1 MMAAPT
7 EALGALAEPV
17 APVPEPEPPARDLT
31 PRQWVSLNLLSSPL
45 NVVLTIVFGVVAAW
59 VTFRLARWV
68 FVTADWAIVRAFLRL
83 FMVGL
88 FPADQLWRLW
98 VSAYVLVATLGLAA
112 GALAATSARRSA
124 GTADGGA
131 EGGVEGDAD
140 GAGGTGRAA
149 TATTATGS
157 EGAHAVGFRRAI
169 ATLHRFW
176 PAALAVAVVLSFT
189 RTPLPALLTIGL
201 VALLIVAVVVGGR
214 LPARPRR
221 WVWAA
226 VVVGVVVSLQ
236 VVTAGPD
243 GVGWDDW
250 GGLHLAVAATVA
262 GIALAFPL
270 GLVLALGR
278 RSSMPGVRVLS
289 TGYIEMFRA
298 VPLVTL
304 LFVGQY
310 MVGFLF
316 PTSVDPPSF
325 LVRAV
330 IAITLFEAAY
340 IAEIVRGGLQ
350 AVPVGQVEAA
360 QAVGL
365 SPPKV
370 LRLVVLPQAL
380 RAVIPAMVGQFISLF
395 KDTSLLSIIGFIE
408 LIGVANFATEQPR
421 FQGEGLRPLAYA
433 FVGFLFWAV
442 CSTMSRE
449 SQRLERRLGVGE
461 R

>member
-1 MMAAPT
+1 MGLPT
-7 EALGALAEPV
+7 DALGALAEPV
-17 APVPEPEPPARDLT
+17 APVPEPEPPARNLT
-31 PRQWVSLNLLSSPL
+31 PRQWIRRNLLSSPF

-59 VTFRLARWV
+59 ATFRLARWV
-68 FVTADWAIVRAFLRL
+68 FVTADWAIVRVFLRL

-98 VSAYVLVATLGLAA
+98 VATYVLAATVGLTA
-112 GALAATSARRSA
+112 GALAAASARRSA
-124 GTADGGA
+124 ATRG
-131 EGGVEGDAD
+131 E
-140 GAGGTGRAA
+140 GAGGAGRTGRA
-149 TATTATGS
+149 TTTASAAGP
-157 EGAHAVGFRRAI
+157 EGDDPGWVRRGVA
-169 ATLHRFW
+169 ALHRFW
-176 PAALAVAVVLSFT
+176 PAVLGVVVVLSFT
-189 RTPLPALLTIGL
+189 RTPLPALLTVGL
-201 VALLIVAVVVGGR
+201 VALVVIAFAGGR
-214 LPARPRR
+214 RLPTRMRR
-221 WVWAA
+221 WVWLVLVAGILA
-226 VVVGVVVSLQ
+226 SLQ
-236 VVTAGPD
+236 VITAGPD

-262 GIALAFPL
+262 GIALAFPF

-278 RSSMPGVRVLS
+278 RSSMPGMRVLS
-289 TGYIEMFRA
+289 TSYIEVFRA
-298 VPLVTL
+298 VPLVAL

-330 IAITLFEAAY
+330 IAIAVFEAAY

-360 QAVGL
+360 QAIGL

-408 LIGVANFATEQPR
+408 LIGVADFATDQPR
-421 FQGEGLRPLAYA
+421 FQGEGLRPLAFA

>member
-1 MMAAPT
+1 MAAPT

-17 APVPEPEPPARDLT
+17 APVPEREPPARDLT
-31 PRQWVSLNLLSSPL
+31 PRQWVRLNLLSSPL
-45 NVVLTIVFGVVAAW
+45 NVVLTIVFGVVAAL
-59 VTFRLARWV
+59 VIFRLARWV
-68 FVTADWAIVRAFLRL
+68 FVTADWAIVRVFLRV

-98 VSAYVLVATLGLAA
+98 VSGYVLAATLGLAA
-112 GALAATSARRSA
+112 GALAATSVRQSTEP
-124 GTADGGA
+124 GP
-131 EGGVEGDAD
+131 GGVATRAPGGGEEVAEAR
-140 GAGGTGRAA
+140 AGWP
-149 TATTATGS
+149 
-157 EGAHAVGFRRAI
+157 RRAV
-169 ATLHRFW
+169 AALHRFW
-176 PAALAVAVVLSFT
+176 PLALGVVVVLSFT
-189 RTPLPALLTIGL
+189 RTPLPAVLTIGL
-201 VALLIVAVVVGGR
+201 MAVLTAAVVGGGR
-214 LPARPRR
+214 LPARLRR

-236 VVTAGPD
+236 VVTAGPG

-360 QAVGL
+360 QAIGL

-395 KDTSLLSIIGFIE
+395 KDTSLLSIIGFVE
-408 LIGVANFATEQPR
+408 LLGVANFATEQPR

-433 FVGFLFWAV
+433 FVGFLFWVV

-449 SQRLERRLGVGE
+449 SQRLERHLGVGE

>member
-1 MMAAPT
+1 MAAPSD
-7 EALGALAEPV
+7 ALGALAEPV
-17 APVPEPEPPARDLT
+17 ALVPEPEPPARDLT
-31 PRQWVSLNLLSSPL
+31 PRQWVRLNLLSSPL
-45 NVVLTIVFGVVAAW
+45 NVVLTVAFGVVAAW
-59 VTFRLARWV
+59 AIFRLARWV
-68 FVTADWAIVRAFLRL
+68 FVTADWTIVRVFLRL

-98 VSAYVLVATLGLAA
+98 VSGYVLAATLGLAA
-112 GALAATSARRSA
+112 GALAATSARVSA
-124 GTADGGA
+124 EPSVD
-131 EGGVEGDAD
+131 GVEGANGVGR
-140 GAGGTGRAA
+140 GAAAA
-149 TATTATGS
+149 TAAGS
-157 EGAHAVGFRRAI
+157 RDARAGWPRRA
-169 ATLHRFW
+169 AAALHRFW
-176 PAALAVAVVLSFT
+176 PAALGVAVMLSFT
-189 RTPLPALLTIGL
+189 RTPLPAVLTVGL
-201 VALLIVAVVVGGR
+201 VAVLVTSIVLGGR
-214 LPARPRR
+214 LPTRLRR
-221 WVWAA
+221 WVWVA
-226 VVVGVVVSLQ
+226 VVVGVVASLQ
-236 VVTAGPD
+236 VVTAGAD

-278 RSSMPGVRVLS
+278 RSSMPGMRVLS

-408 LIGVANFATEQPR
+408 LIGVADFATDQPR
-421 FQGEGLRPLAYA
+421 FQGEGLRPLAFA
-433 FVGFLFWAV
+433 FIGFLFWAV

>member
-1 MMAAPT
+1 MAEPT
-7 EALGALAEPV
+7 EALGALAEPL

-31 PRQWVSLNLLSSPL
+31 PRQWVRLNLLSSPL
-45 NVVLTIVFGVVAAW
+45 NVLLTVVFGLIVAW

-68 FVTADWAIVRAFLRL
+68 FVTADWAIVRANLRL
-83 FMVGL
+83 FMVGR
-88 FPADQLWRLW
+88 FPSDQLWRLW
-98 VSAYVLVATLGLAA
+98 VSGYLLAATLGLAS
-112 GALAATSARRSA
+112 GALVAASARRP
-124 GTADGGA
+124 A
-131 EGGVEGDAD
+131 EGGGSVAAVPAR
-140 GAGGTGRAA
+140 GARGAEASAGWPRRAA
-149 TATTATGS
+149 AAL
-157 EGAHAVGFRRAI
+157 R
-169 ATLHRFW
+169 RFW
-176 PAALAVAVVLSFT
+176 PAALGVVVVLSFT
-189 RTPLPALLTIGL
+189 RTPVPAVLTIGL
-201 VALLIVAVVVGGR
+201 VAVLCAAIVAGGR
-214 LPARPRR
+214 LPMRLHR
-221 WVWAA
+221 WAWVAA
-226 VVVGVVVSLQ
+226 VAGVVASVQ
-236 VVTAGPD
+236 VITAGD
-243 GVGWDDW
+243 GGVGWDDW

-278 RSSMPGVRVLS
+278 RSSMPGVRGLS
-289 TGYIEMFRA
+289 VGYIEAFRA

-350 AVPVGQVEAA
+350 AVPVGQAEAA

-395 KDTSLLSIIGFIE
+395 KDTSLLSIVAFTE
-408 LIGVANFATEQPR
+408 LIGVADIATEQDR
-421 FQGEGLRPLAYA
+421 FRGQGLQPLTYA